1 MRRFFRKKELRE
13 FVVEIKTT
21 GLWHVPVG
29 CETVDVFLVG
39 GGGAGLAGGGG
50 GYTKTFKGDGYTPPP
65 SGTWSGTYEEGRDG
79 NAIAVTPGQVIP
91 IVVGAGGIF
100 SEVVNDSE
108 KNVGGYSEFMNNN
121 YRAEGGKA
129 GYINGT
135 GGLGGSG
142 GGSYRQLN
150 AAQFTETY
158 GGSDGHNSA
167 APSNPRIGQ
176 GHTTRDFGE
185 PEGKRNAGGGAGGY
199 GGLNPLE

>member
-1 MRRFFRKKELRE
+1 
-13 FVVEIKTT
+13 
-21 GLWHVPVG
+21 
-29 CETVDVFLVG
+29 
-39 GGGAGLAGGGG
+39 
-50 GYTKTFKGDGYTPPP
+50 
-65 SGTWSGTYEEGRDG
+65 
-79 NAIAVTPGQVIP
+79 
-91 IVVGAGGIF
+91 
-100 SEVVNDSE
+100 
-108 KNVGGYSEFMNNN
+108 MNNN